1 MPQTIRV
8 ATFNVENLFS
18 RAKIINLRDHSVA
31 TDALTKVAELD
42 KLLRQDPYSP
52 ADKAAIVALYDEL
65 KTYISIREDREK
77 LFNKAKTK
85 VVASGASDWDGVI
98 EFRRAKFS
106 EAARLATAKVIKTV
120 KADIAFIIEAEDRV
134 ALREFN
140 SELLGT
146 RKFKFPMLIDG
157 NDQRG
162 IDVGVLTNFPL
173 KTIHTHMFEKSGNT
187 PTFPRDCLHLEVEL
201 PNGQPLHLF
210 ANHFTSKSQGVS
222 ATDPKRERQ
231 ANRVAEILDAFD
243 LNNDFVIVAGD
254 LNDTPNRSPLQ
265 PLIAKPGLSDVLD
278 LQFGGNMPSR
288 WTYFYQT
295 AEQIDYLL
303 VSKPLKDAFVKAGV
317 ERRGIFDLATK
328 SGGTET
334 SWSEVTSNSDAASD
348 HGAIWA
354 EFSI

>member
-31 TDALTKVAELD
+31 SDALSKVAQLD
-42 KLLRQDPYSP
+42 KLLRQDPYSVS
-52 ADKAAIVALYDEL
+52 DKAAIVALYEEL

-77 LFNKAKTK
+77 LFNQAKTK
-85 VVASGASDWDGVI
+85 VVASGASDWDGAI

-106 EAARLATAKVIKTV
+106 EAARLNTAKVLKTV
-120 KADIAFIIEAEDRV
+120 KADIAFVIEAEDRV

-146 RKFKFPMLIDG
+146 RKFKFPFLIDG

-162 IDVGVLTNFPL
+162 IDVGILTNFPL
-173 KTIHTHMFEKSGNT
+173 KTIRTHMFEKSGNT

-201 PNGQPLHLF
+201 PTGQPIHLF

-222 ATDPKRERQ
+222 STDPKRERQ
-231 ANRVAEILDAFD
+231 AKRVADILDSFD
-243 LNNDFVIVAGD
+243 LANDLVIVAGD
-254 LNDTPNRSPLQ
+254 LNDTPNRNPLQ
-265 PLIAKPGLSDVLD
+265 PLLSKPNLSDVLE
-278 LQFGGNMPSR
+278 LQFGATMSSR
-288 WTYFYQT
+288 WTYFYQS

-303 VSKPLKDAFVKAGV
+303 VSKPLKDAFVSAGV

-334 SWSEVTSNSDAASD
+334 SWPEVNSNSDGASD

-354 EFSI
+354 EFSL